1 MATLA
6 GMVVGLGL
14 VLAVR
19 AVRPA
24 PPSLAAALE
33 QLSAGPTAG
42 TLPPL
47 GTPPSSAGDRRTWLP
62 PAVVRPVEGRLGVSD
77 ADLAILGQTR
87 RELAARKVALAL
99 AGLLTPA
106 VLGLLCLLL
115 DVPVPFV
122 VPTAVGLA
130 LSGVGWLLP
139 SAEAREAAG
148 KARAEFRSNLES
160 FLTLVAGERRAR
172 GSVEQALEEAADI
185 SGSAPFV
192 RMRRAIRR
200 AALSG
205 RKPWSDLRD
214 LGDELAVPELRNLA
228 DIAAVDRK
236 ST

>member
-1 MATLA
+1 MTGLQMATLA

-42 TLPPL
+42 TLPPP
-47 GTPPSSAGDRRTWLP
+47 GTRPGRDRRTWLP
-62 PAVVRPVEGRLGVSD
+62 PAVVRSVEGRLGVSD

-106 VLGLLCLLL
+106 VLGLLCVLL

-130 LSGVGWLLP
+130 LAGVGWLLP

-148 KARAEFRSNLES
+148 KARAEFHPRC
-160 FLTLVAGERRAR
+160 RRA
-172 GSVEQALEEAADI
+172 
-185 SGSAPFV
+185 
-192 RMRRAIRR
+192 
-200 AALSG
+200 
-205 RKPWSDLRD
+205 
-214 LGDELAVPELRNLA
+214 ELLRNLSESLSA
-228 DIAAVDRK
+228 ESTPAVPAGSERI
-236 ST
+236 